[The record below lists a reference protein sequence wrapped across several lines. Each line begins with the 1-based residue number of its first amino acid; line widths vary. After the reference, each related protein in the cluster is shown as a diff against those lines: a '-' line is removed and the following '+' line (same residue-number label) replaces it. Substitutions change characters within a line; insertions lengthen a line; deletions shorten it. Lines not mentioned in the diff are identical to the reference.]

1 MIEKPLPGE
10 PRRPK
15 TRDYWI
21 YNPDNKHPR
30 HEDLK
35 EVPIGR
41 LVSQG
46 PKFSKPSEGFLKVT
60 DKQSRHEA
68 ANIKSMIFIFL

>member
-1 MIEKPLPGE
+1 MNIVQQE
-10 PRRPK
+10 PSEGLLDREVNFRLSKK

-46 PKFSKPSEGFLKVT
+46 TKFSKPSEGFLK
-60 DKQSRHEA
+60 
-68 ANIKSMIFIFL
+68 

>member
-1 MIEKPLPGE
+1 MEKRTLRRAYLKV

-46 PKFSKPSEGFLKVT
+46 PKFSKLYPLKRRENTVEKT
-60 DKQSRHEA
+60 RPQGR
-68 ANIKSMIFIFL
+68 